1 MGSCVS
7 VSSTRHRRR
16 RSRKLSVAARK
27 FRRKVSTAIAA
38 DAPIVRGAGSAASCL
53 ARHGVVHVE
62 APDSNVTLRL
72 TKLQWQHSQMDAG
85 SVVCEEAWYD
95 SVSILE
101 SPDSDDDL
109 DNDFAS
115 VSGDPLPDV
124 TGGSDAPQCK
134 DAACFLDTMQL
145 LRSIANA
152 EARDQSEQPDKSDDD
167 DSNVAATATN
177 NSGSCNDEG
186 ACCSSTLKELQAAM
200 SPRPFPA
207 SVPSNKVQPMPVVGV
222 TVSPA
227 PPPHQQ
233 QQQKKKTA
241 VVRLSFRRR
250 SYEGDEMTE
259 MSGSANYLY
268 RPRAGFTVPCSTG
281 EKLAPEGCWSV
292 LEPSTFRVRGESF
305 FKDKR
310 KYPAP
315 DCSPYTPI
323 GVDMFAYTRK
333 IHHIAQHLSLP
344 SLKTHETFPTLLV
357 VNIQLPTYPATVF
370 GDNDG
375 DGISLVLYFKLSDSF
390 DKEISP
396 QLQDSIK
403 RLMNEETE
411 KVKGFP
417 VDSIVPY
424 TERLK
429 ILAGLAN
436 PEDLQLSTAERKLV
450 QTYNMKP
457 VLSRPQH
464 KFYKG
469 SNYFEIDLDVHRFS
483 FISRK
488 GLETFQERLKH
499 GVLDLGLT
507 IQAQKA
513 EELPEHVLCCMRL
526 NKIDFANNGQIPTL
540 ITAADE

>member
-1 MGSCVS
+1 M
-7 VSSTRHRRR
+7 
-16 RSRKLSVAARK
+16 
-27 FRRKVSTAIAA
+27 STAIAA
-38 DAPIVRGAGSAASCL
+38 DAPIVRGAGSAATCL

-134 DAACFLDTMQL
+134 EAACFLDTMQL

-152 EARDQSEQPDKSDDD
+152 EAYDQSEQPADKSDDD

-177 NSGSCNDEG
+177 NSGSCNNDEG
-186 ACCSSTLKELQAAM
+186 CCSSTLKELQAAM

-222 TVSPA
+222 SPV
-227 PPPHQQ
+227 PPPHQQQ

-281 EKLAPEGCWSV
+281 EKLPQGCWSV

-315 DCSPYTPI
+315 GCSPYTPI

-344 SLKTHETFPTLLV
+344 SLKTHETFPTLLI

-507 IQAQKA
+507 IQ
-513 EELPEHVLCCMRL
+513 
-526 NKIDFANNGQIPTL
+526 
-540 ITAADE
+540 

>member
-7 VSSTRHRRR
+7 STRQRR

-27 FRRKVSTAIAA
+27 FRRKVSAAIAE
-38 DAPIVRGAGSAASCL
+38 APIIRGAGDAAGCF

-85 SVVCEEAWYD
+85 SVICEEAWYD

-101 SPDSDDDL
+101 STDSDDDL

-124 TGGSDAPQCK
+124 TSGANAQQASPCK
-134 DAACFLDTMQL
+134 DAACLLDTVQL

-152 EARDQSEQPDKSDDD
+152 EACEAEQPEKSDD
-167 DSNVAATATN
+167 SNAATTATN
-177 NSGSCNDEG
+177 GSSSSALRELQSSVS
-186 ACCSSTLKELQAAM
+186 CSS
-200 SPRPFPA
+200 RPFPP
-207 SVPSNKVQPMPVVGV
+207 SIPSNKVQPMPMGG
-222 TVSPA
+222 VSP
-227 PPPHQQ
+227 H

-268 RPRAGFTVPCSTG
+268 RPRAGFTVPCSTD
-281 EKLAPEGCWSV
+281 EKMPEGCWSV
-292 LEPSTFRVRGESF
+292 LEPSTFKVRGESF

-310 KYPAP
+310 KCPAP
-315 DCSPYTPI
+315 DCCPYTPI
-323 GVDMFAYTRK
+323 GADMFAYTRK

-344 SLKTHETFPTLLV
+344 SLKTHENFPSLLI
-357 VNIQLPTYPATVF
+357 VNIQLPTYPASVF

-403 RLMNEETE
+403 RLMNEEME
-411 KVKGFP
+411 KVKGFA
-417 VDSIVPY
+417 VDSMVPY

-436 PEDLQLSTAERKLV
+436 PDDLQLSTAERKLV
-450 QTYNMKP
+450 QTYNQKP

-469 SNYFEIDLDVHRFS
+469 PNYFEIDLDVHRFS

-488 GLETFQERLKH
+488 GLETFRERLKH

-526 NKIDFANNGQIPTL
+526 NKIDFADNGQIPTL
-540 ITAADE
+540 ITSADE

>member
-1 MGSCVS
+1 MGSCM
-7 VSSTRHRRR
+7 SSTRQRR

-27 FRRKVSTAIAA
+27 FRRKVSTAIAG
-38 DAPIVRGAGSAASCL
+38 DAGSCF

-62 APDSNVTLRL
+62 APDSNVTLHL

-85 SVVCEEAWYD
+85 SVICEEAWYD

-101 SPDSDDDL
+101 STDSDDDV

-124 TGGSDAPQCK
+124 TGGANEPQRK

-145 LRSIANA
+145 LRSIASA
-152 EARDQSEQPDKSDDD
+152 ETCDQGEHNDKSDD
-167 DSNVAATATN
+167 SNAAVTATN
-177 NSGSCNDEG
+177 SSSCKAEECG
-186 ACCSSTLKELQAAM
+186 SSTLKELQTSM
-200 SPRPFPA
+200 SPRPFPT
-207 SVPSNKVQPMPVVGV
+207 SIPSNKVQPMPIVGV
-222 TVSPA
+222 T
-227 PPPHQQ
+227 PPH

-281 EKLAPEGCWSV
+281 EKLSEGCWSA
-292 LEPSTFRVRGESF
+292 LEPSTFRVRGETF

-323 GVDMFAYTRK
+323 GADMFAYTRK

-344 SLKTHETFPTLLV
+344 SLKTHETFPTLLI

-390 DKEISP
+390 DKKISP

-417 VDSIVPY
+417 VDSTVPY

-436 PEDLQLSTAERKLV
+436 PDDLQLNTAERKLV
-450 QTYNMKP
+450 QTYNQKP

-469 SNYFEIDLDVHRFS
+469 PNYFEIDLDVHRFS

-488 GLETFQERLKH
+488 GLETFRERLKH

-507 IQAQKA
+507 IQAQKT

-526 NKIDFANNGQIPTL
+526 NKIDFADNGQIPTL

>member
-1 MGSCVS
+1 MGCCVS
-7 VSSTRHRRR
+7 TTRQRR

-27 FRRKVSTAIAA
+27 FRRKVSAAIA
-38 DAPIVRGAGSAASCL
+38 DAPIIRGAGDAAGCF

-85 SVVCEEAWYD
+85 SVICEEAWYD

-101 SPDSDDDL
+101 STDSDDDL

-124 TGGSDAPQCK
+124 TGGANAQQASPCK
-134 DAACFLDTMQL
+134 DAACLLDTVQ

-152 EARDQSEQPDKSDDD
+152 EACEGEPPEKSG
-167 DSNVAATATN
+167 DSNGATTATD
-177 NSGSCNDEG
+177 GSCCKAEECRCGG
-186 ACCSSTLKELQAAM
+186 ALRELQSAVSC
-200 SPRPFPA
+200 SPRPFQP
-207 SVPSNKVQPMPVVGV
+207 SIPSNKVQPMPVGS
-222 TVSPA
+222 VSP
-227 PPPHQQ
+227 H

-241 VVRLSFRRR
+241 MVRLSFRRR

-268 RPRAGFTVPCSTG
+268 RPRAGFTVPCSAG
-281 EKLAPEGCWSV
+281 EKMPEGCWSAI
-292 LEPSTFRVRGESF
+292 EPSMFKVRGENF

-310 KYPAP
+310 KCSAP

-333 IHHIAQHLSLP
+333 INHIAQHLSLP
-344 SLKTHETFPTLLV
+344 SLKIHETFPSLLI

-370 GDNDG
+370 GDHDG
-375 DGISLVLYFKLSDSF
+375 DGISLVLYFKLSESF

-403 RLMNEETE
+403 SLMNEEME

-417 VDSIVPY
+417 LDSTVPY

-436 PEDLQLSTAERKLV
+436 PDDLQLNAAERKLV
-450 QTYNMKP
+450 QTYNQKP

-469 SNYFEIDLDVHRFS
+469 PNYFEIDLDVHRFS

-488 GLETFQERLKH
+488 GLETFRERLKH

-526 NKIDFANNGQIPTL
+526 NKIDFADNGQIPTL

>member
-7 VSSTRHRRR
+7 STRQRR

-27 FRRKVSTAIAA
+27 LRRKVSTAIA
-38 DAPIVRGAGSAASCL
+38 DAPIIRGDGDAASCF
-53 ARHGVVHVE
+53 ARHEVVRVE
-62 APDSNVTLRL
+62 APVSNVMLHL
-72 TKLQWQHSQMDAG
+72 TQLQWQHSQMDAG
-85 SVVCEEAWYD
+85 SVICEEAWYD
-95 SVSILE
+95 SLSILE
-101 SPDSDDDL
+101 SMDSDDDL

-124 TGGSDAPQCK
+124 TGGTNAPQASQCK
-134 DAACFLDTMQL
+134 DAACLSDAVQR

-152 EARDQSEQPDKSDDD
+152 ETCDGNPAEKSDDSNAAVANS
-167 DSNVAATATN
+167 DSCKA
-177 NSGSCNDEG
+177 EE
-186 ACCSSTLKELQAAM
+186 CCTSSLKELQSTM
-200 SPRPFPA
+200 SCSPLPFPP
-207 SVPSNKVQPMPVVGV
+207 SIPSNKVQPMAIVGV
-222 TVSPA
+222 ST
-227 PPPHQQ
+227 H
-233 QQQKKKTA
+233 QQKKKSA

-259 MSGSANYLY
+259 LSGSANYLY
-268 RPRAGFTVPCSTG
+268 RPRAGFMVPCSTG
-281 EKLAPEGCWSV
+281 EKLSEGCWSI
-292 LEPSTFRVRGESF
+292 LEPSTFRVRGEGF

-310 KYPAP
+310 KSSAP
-315 DCSPYTPI
+315 DCSPYVPI
-323 GVDMFAYTRK
+323 GADMFTCTRK
-333 IHHIAQHLSLP
+333 IHHIAQHLALP
-344 SLKTHETFPTLLV
+344 SLKTHETFPSLLI
-357 VNIQLPTYPATVF
+357 VNIQLPTYPATMF
-370 GDNDG
+370 GENDG

-390 DKEISP
+390 DKDISP

-403 RLMNEETE
+403 RLVNEEME

-417 VDSIVPY
+417 VDNTVPY

-429 ILAGLAN
+429 ILAGLVN

-450 QTYNMKP
+450 QTYNQKP

-469 SNYFEIDLDVHRFS
+469 PNYFEIDLDVHRFS

-488 GLETFQERLKH
+488 GLETLRERLKH
-499 GVLDLGLT
+499 GVLDIGLT

-526 NKIDFANNGQIPTL
+526 HKIDFTDNGQIPTL

>member
-7 VSSTRHRRR
+7 STRQRR

-27 FRRKVSTAIAA
+27 FRRKVSAAIAE
-38 DAPIVRGAGSAASCL
+38 APIIRGAGDAAGCF

-85 SVVCEEAWYD
+85 SVICEEAWYD

-101 SPDSDDDL
+101 STDSDDDL

-124 TGGSDAPQCK
+124 TGGANAQQASPCK
-134 DAACFLDTMQL
+134 DAACLLDTVQL

-152 EARDQSEQPDKSDDD
+152 EACEGEHPEKSDD
-167 DSNVAATATN
+167 SNAATTATN
-177 NSGSCNDEG
+177 GSSSSALRELQS
-186 ACCSSTLKELQAAM
+186 AVSCSS
-200 SPRPFPA
+200 RPFPP
-207 SVPSNKVQPMPVVGV
+207 SIPSNKVQPMPIGG
-222 TVSPA
+222 VSP
-227 PPPHQQ
+227 H

-268 RPRAGFTVPCSTG
+268 RPRAGFTVPCSTN
-281 EKLAPEGCWSV
+281 EKMPEGCWSV
-292 LEPSTFRVRGESF
+292 LEPSTFKVRGESF

-310 KYPAP
+310 KCPAP

-323 GVDMFAYTRK
+323 GADMFAYTRK

-344 SLKTHETFPTLLV
+344 SLKTHENFPSLLI
-357 VNIQLPTYPATVF
+357 VNIQLPTYPASVF

-403 RLMNEETE
+403 RLMNEEME
-411 KVKGFP
+411 KVKGFA
-417 VDSIVPY
+417 VDSMVPY

-436 PEDLQLSTAERKLV
+436 PDDLQLSTAERKLV
-450 QTYNMKP
+450 QTYNQKP

-469 SNYFEIDLDVHRFS
+469 PNYFEIDLDVHRFS

-488 GLETFQERLKH
+488 GLETFRERLKH

-526 NKIDFANNGQIPTL
+526 NKIDFADNGQIPTL
-540 ITAADE
+540 ITSADE

>member
-7 VSSTRHRRR
+7 STRHRR

-27 FRRKVSTAIAA
+27 FRRKVSSAIA
-38 DAPIVRGAGSAASCL
+38 DAPIIRG
-53 ARHGVVHVE
+53 RHGVVHVE
-62 APDSNVTLRL
+62 APDSNVTLHL

-85 SVVCEEAWYD
+85 SVICEEAWYD

-109 DNDFAS
+109 DNDFVS

-124 TGGSDAPQCK
+124 TGGSNAPQCK

-152 EARDQSEQPDKSDDD
+152 EACDQSEQPDNSD

-177 NSGSCNDEG
+177 SGSCNDEE
-186 ACCSSTLKELQAAM
+186 CCSSTLKELQAAM
-200 SPRPFPA
+200 SPRPPFPA
-207 SVPSNKVQPMPVVGV
+207 SIPSNKVQPMPIVGV
-222 TVSPA
+222 SP
-227 PPPHQQ
+227 HH

-281 EKLAPEGCWSV
+281 EKLSEGCWSV

-323 GVDMFAYTRK
+323 GADMFAYTRK

-344 SLKTHETFPTLLV
+344 SLKTHETFPMLLI

-403 RLMNEETE
+403 RLMNEEME

-429 ILAGLAN
+429 IQAGLAN

-450 QTYNMKP
+450 QTYNQKP

-469 SNYFEIDLDVHRFS
+469 PNYFEIDLDVHRFS

-488 GLETFQERLKH
+488 GLETFRERLKH

-526 NKIDFANNGQIPTL
+526 NKIDFADNGQIPML

>member
-1 MGSCVS
+1 MGCCVS
-7 VSSTRHRRR
+7 TTRQRR

-27 FRRKVSTAIAA
+27 FRRKVSAAIA
-38 DAPIVRGAGSAASCL
+38 DAPIIRGAGDAAGCF

-85 SVVCEEAWYD
+85 SVICEEAWYD

-101 SPDSDDDL
+101 STDSDDDL

-124 TGGSDAPQCK
+124 TGGANAQQASPCK
-134 DAACFLDTMQL
+134 DAACLLDTVQL

-152 EARDQSEQPDKSDDD
+152 EACKGEPPEKSG
-167 DSNVAATATN
+167 DSNVATTAHD
-177 NSGSCNDEG
+177 GSCCKADECRCGG
-186 ACCSSTLKELQAAM
+186 APRELQSAVSC
-200 SPRPFPA
+200 SPRPFQP
-207 SVPSNKVQPMPVVGV
+207 SIPSNKVQPMPVGG
-222 TVSPA
+222 VSP
-227 PPPHQQ
+227 H

-241 VVRLSFRRR
+241 MVRLSFRRR

-268 RPRAGFTVPCSTG
+268 RPRAGFTVPCSAG
-281 EKLAPEGCWSV
+281 EKMPEGCWSAI
-292 LEPSTFRVRGESF
+292 EPSMFKVRGENF
-305 FKDKR
+305 FKEKR
-310 KYPAP
+310 KCSAP

-333 IHHIAQHLSLP
+333 INHIAQHLSLP
-344 SLKTHETFPTLLV
+344 SLKTHETFPSLLI

-370 GDNDG
+370 GDHDG
-375 DGISLVLYFKLSDSF
+375 DGISLVLYFKLSESF

-403 RLMNEETE
+403 SLMNEEME

-417 VDSIVPY
+417 LDSTVPY

-436 PEDLQLSTAERKLV
+436 PDDLQLNAAERKLV
-450 QTYNMKP
+450 QTYNQKP

-469 SNYFEIDLDVHRFS
+469 QNYFEIDLDVHRFS

-488 GLETFQERLKH
+488 GLETFRERLKH

-526 NKIDFANNGQIPTL
+526 NKIDFADNGQIPTL

>member
-7 VSSTRHRRR
+7 STRQRR

-27 FRRKVSTAIAA
+27 FRRKVSAAIA
-38 DAPIVRGAGSAASCL
+38 DAPIIRGAGDAAGCF

-62 APDSNVTLRL
+62 APDSNVTLHL

-85 SVVCEEAWYD
+85 SVICEEAWYD

-101 SPDSDDDL
+101 STDSDDDL

-124 TGGSDAPQCK
+124 TGGANAQQASPCK
-134 DAACFLDTMQL
+134 DAACLLGTVQL

-152 EARDQSEQPDKSDDD
+152 EACEGEPPEKSDD
-167 DSNVAATATN
+167 SSAATTATN
-177 NSGSCNDEG
+177 GSSCRADECCGSAAREFQG
-186 ACCSSTLKELQAAM
+186 AVPCSH
-200 SPRPFPA
+200 RPFPA
-207 SVPSNKVQPMPVVGV
+207 SIPSNKVQPMPIVGV
-222 TVSPA
+222 SP
-227 PPPHQQ
+227 HH
-233 QQQKKKTA
+233 QQKKKTA
-241 VVRLSFRRR
+241 MVRLSFRRR
-250 SYEGDEMTE
+250 SYEGDDMTE
-259 MSGSANYLY
+259 MCGSANYLY

-281 EKLAPEGCWSV
+281 EKMSDGCWSV

-310 KYPAP
+310 KSPAP

-323 GVDMFAYTRK
+323 GADMFACTRK

-344 SLKTHETFPTLLV
+344 SLKTHETFPSLLI
-357 VNIQLPTYPATVF
+357 VNIQLPTYPASVF

-390 DKEISP
+390 DKETSP

-403 RLMNEETE
+403 RLMNDEME

-417 VDSIVPY
+417 VDSTVPY

-450 QTYNMKP
+450 QAYNQKP

-469 SNYFEIDLDVHRFS
+469 LNYFEIDLDVHRFS

-488 GLETFQERLKH
+488 GLETFRERLKH

-507 IQAQKA
+507 IQALKA

-526 NKIDFANNGQIPTL
+526 NKIDFADNGQIPTL